1 MFHCTMNMYF
11 NRKNLCKNFDSKF
24 VFTWIIKTETNEYH
38 VVIK

>member
-11 NRKNLCKNFDSKF
+11 NRKNLCKTFDSKF
-24 VFTWIIKTETNEYH
+24 VFTWIIKTETNEYR